1 MTGLTISRFESKTG
15 EANWLF
21 ERREELAE
29 ELMDQF
35 RLDATI
41 RSARLEAVLHD
52 ALHTKELPMA
62 SEELGGRSS
71 ISLLRQKLISTGT
84 TPKLP

>member
-1 MTGLTISRFESKTG
+1 MTRLTIPRFESKTG

-29 ELMDQF
+29 EFVGQY

-41 RSARLEAVLHD
+41 RIARLEAVLHD
-52 ALHTKELPMA
+52 ALHTKELPTA
-62 SEELGGRSS
+62 PEELGGRSS
-71 ISLLRQKLISTGT
+71 ISPLGQKLSSTGT